1 MKTKIIFISLIT
13 FFVILF
19 LIFYV
24 GLKNTN
30 IYTPKSNLNNKIP
43 SFQAKIFDSEVY
55 ESSDEIFSN
64 NSFYLLNIWSS
75 WCIPCRDEHDFLIK
89 LKKNKNIELIGLNYK
104 DKKKNAKNFLSE
116 LNNPYKKILLD
127 ENGSISIEWGAYG
140 VPESFLIH
148 KKKVIKKI
156 IGPINEISFLEIEKL
171 LK

>member
-75 WCIPCRDEHDFLIK
+75 WCIPCSDEHYFLIK